1 MAQRRVD
8 DMPVRPEPSPALVIL
23 MDAQAPPAAAVRER
37 TRSSLAHLRDVALE
51 LVLRDL
57 RLRYKRSVLGIA
69 WSLVTPLSQLL
80 VLHFV
85 FTVVLPLDI
94 PHYASF
100 LFVGILV
107 WGWLAGSLEQA
118 TGSIVDNRELVR
130 QPGFPVAILP
140 IVTVAANLIH
150 FLLALPILALFL
162 WLGGGATVGGSL
174 VLLPAM
180 IMLQFLFILS
190 IAYLVATF
198 HVNFRDTRHLLGVLL
213 TLGFYLTPV
222 FYEVRQAPARFEALY
237 ALNPM
242 VHVIDAYRDVL
253 LRGMWPP
260 LTGLTAVALTSGVLL
275 LLGYT
280 LFRRTHYRFVDE
292 L

>member
-1 MAQRRVD
+1 MDVEALPPVHDRAGSSIAQRR
-8 DMPVRPEPSPALVIL
+8 
-23 MDAQAPPAAAVRER
+23 
-37 TRSSLAHLRDVALE
+37 DVVLE

-57 RLRYKRSVLGIA
+57 RLRYKRSFLGIA

-80 VLHFV
+80 VLNFV
-85 FTVVLPLDI
+85 FTTVLPLAI

-107 WGWLAGSLEQA
+107 WGWFAGALEQA

-140 IVTVAANLIH
+140 IITVAANLIH
-150 FLLALPILALFL
+150 FLLSLPILAVFL
-162 WLGGGATVGGSL
+162 WLRGGATVGPSL
-174 VLLPAM
+174 VLLPVL
-180 IMLQFLFILS
+180 ISLQFLFILS
-190 IAYLVATF
+190 VAYFVATF
-198 HVNFRDTRHLLGVLL
+198 HVDFQDTKHLLGVLL

-222 FYEVRQAPARFEALY
+222 FYDIQQAPAQLEVLY

-242 VHVIDAYRDVL
+242 VHMIDAYRDIL
-253 LRGMWPP
+253 LRGLWPP
-260 LTGLTAVALTSGVLL
+260 LSGLTAVALVSGVLL
-275 LLGYT
+275 LLGYA
-280 LFRRTHYRFVDE
+280 LFKRTHYRFVDE

>member
-1 MAQRRVD
+1 MDVEASLAIGERTWSSMAQRR
-8 DMPVRPEPSPALVIL
+8 
-23 MDAQAPPAAAVRER
+23 
-37 TRSSLAHLRDVALE
+37 DVVVE

-57 RLRYKRSVLGIA
+57 RLRYKRSLLGIA

-85 FTVVLPLDI
+85 FTTVLPLDI

-107 WGWLAGSLEQA
+107 WGWFAGSLDQA

-140 IVTVAANLIH
+140 IITVASGLIH
-150 FLLALPILALFL
+150 FLLALPILAVFL
-162 WLGGGATVGGSL
+162 WVGGGATTGPSL
-174 VLLPAM
+174 MLLPVLIA
-180 IMLQFLFILS
+180 LQFLFILS
-190 IAYLVATF
+190 VAYFVATF
-198 HVNFRDTRHLLGVLL
+198 HVDFQDTKHLLGVLL

-222 FYEVRQAPARFEALY
+222 FYELRQAPARFEALY

-242 VHVIDAYRDVL
+242 VHVIGAYRDVL
-253 LRGMWPP
+253 LRGVWPP
-260 LTGLTAVALTSGVLL
+260 MSSLAMVTATSGVLL
-275 LLGYT
+275 LLGYA
-280 LFRRTHYRFVDE
+280 LFKRTHYRFVDE

>member
-1 MAQRRVD
+1 VGIEASVAVRESPWSGLAQRR
-8 DMPVRPEPSPALVIL
+8 
-23 MDAQAPPAAAVRER
+23 
-37 TRSSLAHLRDVALE
+37 DVVLE

-57 RLRYKRSVLGIA
+57 RLRYKRSLLGIA

-85 FTVVLPLDI
+85 FTTVLPLDI

-100 LFVGILV
+100 LSVGILV
-107 WGWLAGSLEQA
+107 WGWFAGSLEQA

-140 IVTVAANLIH
+140 VITVAANLIH

-162 WLGGGATVGGSL
+162 WLGGGGTAGPSL
-174 VLLPAM
+174 VLLPAL

-190 IAYLVATF
+190 VAYFVATF

-213 TLGFYLTPV
+213 TLGFFVTPI

-242 VHVIDAYRDVL
+242 VHMVGAYRDVL
-253 LRGMWPP
+253 LRGAWPALSGLIGVT
-260 LTGLTAVALTSGVLL
+260 LTGGILL
-275 LLGYT
+275 LLGYS
-280 LFRRTHYRFVDE
+280 LFKKTHDRFVDE